1 MNVTNNRGRIVQCK
15 ECQRQHVYN
24 DNLEGY
30 SAFTPAFADSIDSVY
45 YGWCNVHKNEVKAMF
60 DEAVSINQ
68 NSLMRSSGS

>member
-1 MNVTNNRGRIVQCK
+1 MKVTNNRGRIVQCK

-30 SAFTPAFADSIDSVY
+30 SAFTPMFADSIDSVY
-45 YGWCNVHKNEVKAMF
+45 YGWCNVHEKEVVAMYNNEF
-60 DEAVSINQ
+60 GRIQ